1 MIFPILKSITGFS
14 LTRKHIIANNMN
26 GFYILSILYAVFMM
40 LSMITSYRF
49 INMLNISTS
58 ATCIFFIGICFVIVN
73 IVTEN
78 YNSTYAK
85 RMIFIGIMS
94 IGIGMLMIEITNLIS
109 APIGKEKYEN
119 AYAIVFK
126 NEFTHVYICNALA
139 ALIGFNSTSSILF
152 FLKKIKANIILR
164 ILIADFLGEFL
175 FTLTVISLIMIPIG
189 ETWEVIISMTIT
201 SFVFKLIFSLICSTI
216 ILPISEK
223 VITWLDGSKYQPC
236 FMEK

>member
-1 MIFPILKSITGFS
+1 MIFSILKSITGF
-14 LTRKHIIANNMN
+14 LLKRKHLISNNMN
-26 GFYILSILYAVFMM
+26 SFYILSILYAIFLT

-85 RMIFIGIMS
+85 RMIFITIS
-94 IGIGMLMIEITNLIS
+94 AIGIGMFILAITNLIS
-109 APIGKEKYEN
+109 APVGKEKYEN
-119 AYAIVFK
+119 AYAIVLK
-126 NEFTHVYICNALA
+126 NEFTHVYLFNALA
-139 ALIGFNSTSSILF
+139 ALIGFNSTSSLLF
-152 FLKKIKANIILR
+152 FLRKINTPIILR

-175 FTLTVISLIMIPIG
+175 FTFTVISLIMIPIG
-189 ETWEVIISMTIT
+189 ETWQVIISMTIT
-201 SFVFKLIFSLICSTI
+201 SFIIKLIFSLICSTI

-223 VITWLDGSKYQPC
+223 VILWFDGSKYQPC